1 MLAMT
6 CLVAIAAPVAEA
18 RLHVERLALDDD
30 AGSERVDVAL
40 DAQPTSPAP
49 EVERVP
55 PRRAGRAAMAAVI
68 VGSDVLFVGATVAA
82 FIDDPF
88 RPIGTNSRFLLSLG
102 GLVFVPPA
110 LAAALNGR
118 GAGVAYL
125 SGLWVHAA
133 AVAIM
138 FALPA
143 PPLAGPLLG
152 LAIDALATP
161 SMMHHA
167 VAASASRTA
176 TAPAAAA
183 LPVRDPAAR

>member
-1 MLAMT
+1 
-6 CLVAIAAPVAEA
+6 
-18 RLHVERLALDDD
+18 
-30 AGSERVDVAL
+30 
-40 DAQPTSPAP
+40 
-49 EVERVP
+49 
-55 PRRAGRAAMAAVI
+55 MAAVI

-110 LAAALNGR
+110 LAAALNER

-138 FALPA
+138 FALPR
-143 PPLAGPLLG
+143 PGCVGPLLG